1 VLWNA
6 FPWHSFDRHRGM
18 LSNRTPTKKEQ
29 AAGLPVLKA
38 FLDLFRCDEIV
49 ALGNVASS
57 VLEKLDVKMHRVR
70 HPASGGA
77 KLCRQQI
84 VKIVR

>member
-1 VLWNA
+1 
-6 FPWHSFDRHRGM
+6 M

-38 FLDLFRCDEIV
+38 FLGLFRCDEIV
-49 ALGNVASS
+49 ALGNVASAE
-57 VLEKLDVKMHRVR
+57 LEKLDVKMHRVR

-77 KLCRQQI
+77 KLFRDQI
-84 VKIVR
+84 AEILR